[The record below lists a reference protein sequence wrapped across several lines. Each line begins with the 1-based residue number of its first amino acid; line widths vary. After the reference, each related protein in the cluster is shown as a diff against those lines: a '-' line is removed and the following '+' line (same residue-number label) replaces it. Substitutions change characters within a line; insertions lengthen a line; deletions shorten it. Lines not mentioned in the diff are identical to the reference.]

1 MGLLGIAM
9 GQEVCS
15 TGSLTC
21 DACPNCSSATCA
33 AAIVPLPRKSDF
45 WPPEEI
51 LQRGAGPDPIPSN
64 LEAELEWFQTTVL
77 DVLPS
82 SIKQS
87 ATAYALTD
95 VEETLVKIS
104 LVDWQTERAAGTYT
118 CEQIATALTKRAK
131 YLQDVQKMNH
141 FMYWNGFETVDDTTT
156 ADKLAVYDWI
166 KIVMDQAKALDAK
179 AASDGVDAIAPLYCY
194 PVPLKG
200 TMSTVMFPSSSGF
213 AALQDK
219 FAVIDAD
226 LVTLVSQA
234 NGVLFGKTN
243 VPELAHSWG
252 TGNYAN
258 GLCFNPWDHNMMTGG
273 SSGGSAAAV
282 ASYTAAI
289 AITEDTEGS
298 TNTPAARNH
307 LFGYDPPKFHYPN
320 GGNPSLTYRNDQLG
334 LNARSIDD
342 IIAFDQAVLDTSVA
356 HAAAEAYVAGLD
368 NAGITIGCSNVF
380 YNYTTA
386 TDAILAKYDEAMMA
400 LKDAGFTFAENCQ
413 DTDAMVEVPDAEGE
427 SPNAVWYSEF
437 ESFIR
442 DGLGEADLNPWDVLL
457 NGFYDFGTTL
467 SMGWMFASQESG
479 CALINADT
487 EEVRAKYLGPI
498 PAQRSDV
505 YNTYFD
511 EFKVDLLM
519 GPSQYCDKVLWTED
533 IGGSIGANDGCDGGR
548 SKGGCLYNCH
558 SQGILGS
565 KDKTFT
571 KAKFVVPIGLTEIGE
586 PLTIQFMSR
595 AGPRGATVPAIE
607 WVYDE
612 EGPKTWN
619 LEELYMVKRIADTLA
634 AAGLERADA
643 PINEISGLDLNSSAD
658 SSAAVRVEGSLLSF
672 GSTVAMALA
681 VVFVSM

>member
-1 MGLLGIAM
+1 
-9 GQEVCS
+9 
-15 TGSLTC
+15 
-21 DACPNCSSATCA
+21 
-33 AAIVPLPRKSDF
+33 
-45 WPPEEI
+45 
-51 LQRGAGPDPIPSN
+51 
-64 LEAELEWFQTTVL
+64 
-77 DVLPS
+77 
-82 SIKQS
+82 
-87 ATAYALTD
+87 
-95 VEETLVKIS
+95 
-104 LVDWQTERAAGTYT
+104 
-118 CEQIATALTKRAK
+118 
-131 YLQDVQKMNH
+131 
-141 FMYWNGFETVDDTTT
+141 
-156 ADKLAVYDWI
+156 
-166 KIVMDQAKALDAK
+166 
-179 AASDGVDAIAPLYCY
+179 
-194 PVPLKG
+194 
-200 TMSTVMFPSSSGF
+200 
-213 AALQDK
+213 
-219 FAVIDAD
+219 
-226 LVTLVSQA
+226 
-234 NGVLFGKTN
+234 
-243 VPELAHSWG
+243 
-252 TGNYAN
+252 
-258 GLCFNPWDHNMMTGG
+258 MMTGG

-282 ASYTAAI
+282 ASFTSAI
-289 AITEDTEGS
+289 AVTEDTEGS

-342 IIAFDQAVLDTSVA
+342 IISFDQAVLDTSAA
-356 HAAAEAYVAGLD
+356 HAAAKAFVAGLD

-386 TDAILAKYDEAMMA
+386 TDAILAKYDEAVTV

-413 DTDAMVEVPDAEGE
+413 DVDAMVEVPDEEGE
-427 SPNAVWYSEF
+427 SPDAVWYSELAI
-437 ESFIR
+437 FIR
-442 DGLGEADLNPWDVLL
+442 DVLGLDLNPWDVLL

-467 SMGWMFASQESG
+467 SMDWMFAFQEGG
-479 CALINADT
+479 CGLINEDT

-511 EFKVDLLM
+511 DFKVDLLM

-533 IGGSIGANDGCDGGR
+533 IGGSVGANDGCDGGR

-586 PLTIQFMSR
+586 PFTIQFMSR

-612 EGPKTWN
+612 KGPKTWN

-634 AAGLERADA
+634 AAGLERANA
-643 PINEISGLDLNSSAD
+643 PINEISGLDLNSSA
-658 SSAAVRVEGSLLSF
+658 AVRVEGSLLSF
-672 GSTVAMALA
+672 ASTVVMAVA